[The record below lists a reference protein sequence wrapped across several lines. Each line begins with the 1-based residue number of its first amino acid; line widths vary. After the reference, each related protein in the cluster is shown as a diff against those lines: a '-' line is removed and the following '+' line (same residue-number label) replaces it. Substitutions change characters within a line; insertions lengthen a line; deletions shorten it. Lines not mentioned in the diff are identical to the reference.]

1 MFRER
6 DWDLFWGT
14 LLVDRRAVGLNTKPY
29 DASIR
34 SLLNGLDDMLHFN
47 LGAVEVA
54 ASSSTVAHSREGI
67 PLRIGR
73 LPARLLYN
81 TPSST
86 NPSRPVLRRVPTYYA
101 LP

>member
-1 MFRER
+1 MSGTGTCSG
-6 DWDLFWGT
+6 GT

-34 SLLNGLDDMLHFN
+34 GLLNGLDEMLHVD
-47 LGAVEVA
+47 LDAVEVA
-54 ASSSTVAHSREGI
+54 ISSGTVARSREGI
-67 PLRIGR
+67 PMRIGR

-86 NPSRPVLRRVPTYYA
+86 NPSRPVLRRVPTYSA